1 MIYRQRF
8 TSLGWF
14 GAALFVFGPVAF
26 GWAAYE
32 FFTASSYRRPDGTV
46 VFLLSLS
53 APIGA
58 MLALVGREYYDAT
71 EEVALQKAKEAE
83 QISLRKAYEDEEKKT
98 EEERRKRAGF

>member
-1 MIYRQRF
+1 
-8 TSLGWF
+8 
-14 GAALFVFGPVAF
+14 
-26 GWAAYE
+26 
-32 FFTASSYRRPDGTV
+32 
-46 VFLLSLS
+46 
-53 APIGA
+53 